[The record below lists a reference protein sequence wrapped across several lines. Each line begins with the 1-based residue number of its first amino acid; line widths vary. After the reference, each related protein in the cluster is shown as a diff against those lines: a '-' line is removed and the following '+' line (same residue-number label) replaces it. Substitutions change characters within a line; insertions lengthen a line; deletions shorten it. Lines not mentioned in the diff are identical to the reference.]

1 MCSSDLFNLSGKF
14 ITLEGIDGSGKTTQG
29 IFLKNKLEEL
39 GQDVLFTREPGGA
52 KGAEE
57 IRNLLVQ
64 GEKDRWSNI
73 TEILLFFASRRH
85 HLEKVLLPAI
95 NKGKVVICDRF
106 TDSTIIYQG
115 RENIHLK
122 KMIIELNK
130 SVIGIVPDLTLI
142 IDIDPTKS
150 LNRGLSRKSDEMRFE
165 KFGLE
170 FQTTARNGYISLA
183 KTEKRCHLIDGNNSK
198 DKVHQMIWNKVS
210 KFLSLK

>member
-1 MCSSDLFNLSGKF
+1 MSGKF

-122 KMIIELNK
+122 KIIKELNK

-150 LNRGLSRKSDEMRFE
+150 LSRGLSRKSNEMRFE
-165 KFGLE
+165 TFGLE
-170 FQTTARNGYISLA
+170 FQTNARNGYISLA
-183 KTEKRCHLIDGNNSK
+183 KTEKRYQLIDGNNSK
-198 DKVHQMIWNKVS
+198 NKVHQMIWNKVS
-210 KFLSLK
+210 EFLSLKL

>member
-1 MCSSDLFNLSGKF
+1 MSGRF

-29 IFLKNKLEEL
+29 IFLKKKLEEF
-39 GQDVLFTREPGGA
+39 GKDVLFTREPGGV

-130 SVIGIVPDLTLI
+130 SVIGVVPDLTLI

-150 LNRGLSRKSDEMRFE
+150 LSRGLSRKSNEMRFE
-165 KFGLE
+165 TFGLK
-170 FQTTARNGYISLA
+170 FQTNARNGYISLA
-183 KTEKRCHLIDGNNSK
+183 KTEKRYQLIDGNNSK

-210 KFLSLK
+210 KFLSLKL

>member
-1 MCSSDLFNLSGKF
+1 MSGKF

-29 IFLKNKLEEL
+29 FFLKNKLEEF
-39 GQDVLFTREPGGA
+39 GKDVLFTREPGGV

-122 KMIIELNK
+122 KIIIELNK

-150 LNRGLSRKSDEMRFE
+150 LSRGLSRKSNEMRFE
-165 KFGLE
+165 TFGLE
-170 FQTTARNGYISLA
+170 FQTNARNGYISLA
-183 KTEKRCHLIDGNNSK
+183 KTEKRYQLIDGNNSK

-210 KFLSLK
+210 KFLSLKL

>member
-1 MCSSDLFNLSGKF
+1 MSGKF

-29 IFLKNKLEEL
+29 ILLKNKLEEI
-39 GQDVLFTREPGGA
+39 GKDVLFTREPGGV

-64 GEKDRWSNI
+64 GDKDRWSNI

-150 LNRGLSRKSDEMRFE
+150 LSRGLSRKSNEMRFE
-165 KFGLE
+165 TFGLE
-170 FQTTARNGYISLA
+170 FQTNARNGYISLA
-183 KTEKRCHLIDGNNSK
+183 KTEKRYQLIDGNNSK

-210 KFLSLK
+210 KFLSLKL

>member
-1 MCSSDLFNLSGKF
+1 MSGKF

-122 KMIIELNK
+122 KIIIELNK

-150 LNRGLSRKSDEMRFE
+150 LSRGLSRESSEMRFE
-165 KFGLE
+165 TFGLE
-170 FQTTARNGYISLA
+170 FQTNARNGYISLA
-183 KTEKRCHLIDGNNSK
+183 KTEKRYQLIDGNNSK

-210 KFLSLK
+210 EFLSLKL

>member
-1 MCSSDLFNLSGKF
+1 MSGKF

-29 IFLKNKLEEL
+29 ILLKNKLEEI
-39 GQDVLFTREPGGA
+39 GKDVLFTREPGGV

-122 KMIIELNK
+122 KIIKELNK

-150 LNRGLSRKSDEMRFE
+150 LSRGLSRKSNEMRFE
-165 KFGLE
+165 TFGLE
-170 FQTTARNGYISLA
+170 FQTNARNGYISLA
-183 KTEKRCHLIDGNNSK
+183 KTEKRYQLIDGNNSK

-210 KFLSLK
+210 EFLSLKL

>member
-1 MCSSDLFNLSGKF
+1 MSGRF

-150 LNRGLSRKSDEMRFE
+150 LSRGLSRKSNEMRFE
-165 KFGLE
+165 TFGLE
-170 FQTTARNGYISLA
+170 FQTNARNGYISLA
-183 KTEKRCHLIDGNNSK
+183 KTEKRYQLIDGNNSK

-210 KFLSLK
+210 EFLSLKL

>member
-1 MCSSDLFNLSGKF
+1 MSGKF

-29 IFLKNKLEEL
+29 ILLKNKLEEI
-39 GQDVLFTREPGGA
+39 GKDVLFTREPGGV

-115 RENIHLK
+115 RENIHLNK
-122 KMIIELNK
+122 IIIELNK

-150 LNRGLSRKSDEMRFE
+150 LSRGLSRKSNEMRFE
-165 KFGLE
+165 TFGLE
-170 FQTTARNGYISLA
+170 FQTNARNGYISLA
-183 KTEKRCHLIDGNNSK
+183 KTEKRYQLIDGNNSK

-210 KFLSLK
+210 EFLSLKL

>member
-1 MCSSDLFNLSGKF
+1 MSGKF

-29 IFLKNKLEEL
+29 ILLKNKLEEI
-39 GQDVLFTREPGGA
+39 GKDVLFTREPGGV

-73 TEILLFFASRRH
+73 TEILLFFASRRN

-122 KMIIELNK
+122 KIIKELNK

-150 LNRGLSRKSDEMRFE
+150 LSRGLSRKSNEMRFE
-165 KFGLE
+165 TFGLE
-170 FQTTARNGYISLA
+170 FQTNARNGYISLA
-183 KTEKRCHLIDGNNSK
+183 KTEKRYQLIDGNNSK
-198 DKVHQMIWNKVS
+198 NKVHQMIWNKVS
-210 KFLSLK
+210 KFLSLKL

>member
-1 MCSSDLFNLSGKF
+1 LSGKF

-29 IFLKNKLEEL
+29 FFLKNKLEEF
-39 GQDVLFTREPGGA
+39 GKDVLFTREPGGV

-142 IDIDPTKS
+142 IDIDPTTS

-165 KFGLE
+165 RFGLE
-170 FQTTARNGYISLA
+170 FQATARKGYISLA
-183 KTEKRCHLIDGNNSK
+183 KTDKRYQLIDGNNSK

-210 KFLSLK
+210 KFLSLKL

>member
-1 MCSSDLFNLSGKF
+1 MSGKF

-29 IFLKNKLEEL
+29 IFLKNKLEEF
-39 GQDVLFTREPGGA
+39 GKDVLFTREPGGV

-57 IRNLLVQ
+57 IRKLLVQ

-170 FQTTARNGYISLA
+170 FQTTARNGYIALA
-183 KTEKRCHLIDGNNSK
+183 KTEKRYHLIDGNNSK

-210 KFLSLK
+210 KFLSLKL

>member
-1 MCSSDLFNLSGKF
+1 MSGKF

-29 IFLKNKLEEL
+29 ILLKNKLEEI
-39 GQDVLFTREPGGA
+39 GKDVLFTREPGGV

-122 KMIIELNK
+122 KIIIELNK

-150 LNRGLSRKSDEMRFE
+150 LSRGLSRKSNEMRFE
-165 KFGLE
+165 TFGLE
-170 FQTTARNGYISLA
+170 FQTNARNGYISLA
-183 KTEKRCHLIDGNNSK
+183 KTEKRYQLIDGNNSK
-198 DKVHQMIWNKVS
+198 GKVHQMIWNKVS
-210 KFLSLK
+210 KFLSLKL

>member
-1 MCSSDLFNLSGKF
+1 MSGKF

-29 IFLKNKLEEL
+29 IFLKNKLEEF
-39 GQDVLFTREPGGA
+39 GRDVIFTREPGGV

-85 HLEKVLLPAI
+85 HFEKVLLPAI

-150 LNRGLSRKSDEMRFE
+150 LSRGLSRKSDEMRFE
-165 KFGLE
+165 RFGLE

-183 KTEKRCHLIDGNNSK
+183 KTEKRYQLIDGNNSK

-210 KFLSLK
+210 KFLSLKL

>member
-1 MCSSDLFNLSGKF
+1 MSGKF

-29 IFLKNKLEEL
+29 IILKNKLEEF
-39 GQDVLFTREPGGA
+39 GKDVLFTREPGGVS
-52 KGAEE
+52 GAEE
-57 IRNLLVQ
+57 IRNLLVK

-95 NKGKVVICDRF
+95 NKGKIVICDRF
-106 TDSTIIYQG
+106 TDSTIVYQG
-115 RENIHLK
+115 RENINLK
-122 KMIIELNK
+122 KLIIELNK
-130 SVIGIVPDLTLI
+130 SVIEIIPDLTLI

-150 LNRGLSRKSDEMRFE
+150 LNRGLSRKSEEMRFE
-165 KFGLE
+165 TFGLE

-183 KTEKRCHLIDGNNSK
+183 KTEKRYQLIDGNNSK

-210 KFLSLK
+210 KFLNLKV

>member
-1 MCSSDLFNLSGKF
+1 MSGRF

-39 GQDVLFTREPGGA
+39 GQDVLFTREPGGV

-57 IRNLLVQ
+57 IRKLLVQ

-165 KFGLE
+165 RFGLE

-183 KTEKRCHLIDGNNSK
+183 KTEKRYQLIDGNNSK

-210 KFLSLK
+210 KFLSLKL

>member
-1 MCSSDLFNLSGKF
+1 MSGRF

-29 IFLKNKLEEL
+29 ILLKNKLEEF
-39 GQDVLFTREPGGA
+39 GKDVIFTREPGGV

-115 RENIHLK
+115 RENIHLI

-142 IDIDPTKS
+142 IDIDPIKS

-165 KFGLE
+165 RFGLE

-183 KTEKRCHLIDGNNSK
+183 KTEKRYQLIDGNNSK

-210 KFLSLK
+210 EFLSLKL